1 MKHNSIDKK
10 GLGTK
15 AETIVGFC
23 FDDYELS
30 KEISEDGEYF
40 AEVASIIRDEEEA
53 LKLKIKLNPFDVE
66 NGVRS
71 YYEPVYINI
80 ERVNSPS
87 SAAGQFIQLF
97 RKTRILEEIKGRIVG
112 IYVKLNETRDGRIFK
127 NVTNVFA
134 TDLDDLVFEEKK
146 SKRRPATKTARD
158 VFDSDENGG
167 FDEEEII
174 EEDDDLEL
182 EEDE

>member
-1 MKHNSIDKK
+1 MRKNSIAEK

-15 AETIVGFC
+15 TETIVGFC
-23 FDDYELS
+23 FDDYKLS
-30 KEISEDGEYF
+30 KEISEDGEYL
-40 AEVASIIRDEEEA
+40 AEVASIIRDEDEA
-53 LKLKIKLNPFDVE
+53 FKLKFKLNPFDVE

-71 YYEPVYINI
+71 YYESVYINI

-97 RKTRILEEIKGRIVG
+97 RKARVLEEIKGRIVG
-112 IYVKLNETRDGRIFK
+112 IYIKLNETRDGRTFK

-146 SKRRPATKTARD
+146 SKRRLATKTARG
-158 VFDSDENGG
+158 VFDSDENDGS
-167 FDEEEII
+167 DEDEFI